1 MVTKRRKQKR
11 RRDRADPLI
20 KRIAK
25 ALKISTVQVWRLS
38 KRGMP
43 LDEVRARAWRD
54 EHIQTKTGA
63 VAGENQR
70 LKSAQAHMAEIQARR
85 MAGELVELAEVET
98 SVIESMVLIR
108 STLDGVA
115 SRCAQQL
122 ATMTDA
128 AEVRLYLLNE
138 IRDALRNSA
147 DRLEARWRMAASGD
161 RAAPEADPEPVE
173 VGRRKPRVSR
183 RKR

>member
-1 MVTKRRKQKR
+1 VAKKQRKQKQ

-43 LDEVRARAWRD
+43 LDEARARAWRD
-54 EHIQTKTGA
+54 ENIQTKTGA
-63 VAGENQR
+63 VASEVGR
-70 LKSAQAHMAEIQARR
+70 LRAAQARIAEMEARQL
-85 MAGELVELAEVET
+85 ASELVELAEVELSIT
-98 SVIESMVLIR
+98 EAMVLIR

-115 SRCAQQL
+115 SRCAPQL
-122 ATMTDA
+122 ATMTEA
-128 AEVRLYLLNE
+128 AEIRLYLLNE
-138 IRDALRNSA
+138 IRDALRSAA
-147 DRLEARWRMAASGD
+147 DRLEARWRMAAGNEI
-161 RAAPEADPEPVE
+161 APAQADPKPVE
-173 VGRRKPRVSR
+173 VGRRKPRAPR